1 MVKKKYNKKSYK
13 IPQTNKGN
21 TDIVII
27 YIIRALKVTAALHR
41 HSKSAAIVVRQ

>member
-13 IPQTNKGN
+13 ILQTNKGN

-27 YIIRALKVTAALHR
+27 YIIRALKITATLLR
-41 HSKSAAIVVRQ
+41 HSKSAAM